1 MKLSEMIKGFREE
14 NGISQREFAR
24 RCGLS
29 NSLISLLEKGIN
41 PQTGNAM
48 SQDIDTYIKLARGM
62 QTSLQKLFED
72 LGDDAIVKLDIN
84 QDPRFDLTAASY
96 AEGMK
101 DAVGYHL
108 SAEEC
113 DIIRGYRAVKPGIKD
128 AVRKLLNIPY

>member
-48 SQDIDTYIKLARGM
+48 SQDLDTYVKLAQGM
-62 QTSLQKLFED
+62 QTSLQKLFEE
-72 LGDDAIVKLDIN
+72 LGEDAFVKLDRN
-84 QDPRFDLTAASY
+84 QDPRFDLTAASF

-101 DAVGYHL
+101 EAIGYHL

-113 DIIRGYRAVKPGIKD
+113 DIVREYRQASQGIKD
-128 AVRKLLNIPY
+128 AIKKLLNIPY